1 MPFSTSNTV
10 KHLLHVC
17 LSRNVLTDCLRR
29 KKMMG
34 PLVAAMRRVITL
46 QVTRCT
52 VSEYRSWWSSR
63 CSAVTMTMVS
73 FAIFSL
79 TLEICMMT
87 GRSRSSLQLFVPSGI
102 CTADYGR
109 RVLFGGRVEGL
120 LKMMTGLP
128 FPIKCVSNISKYY
141 YMNILLFQVPSEIYY
156 YYYHYYII
164 TCK

>member
-1 MPFSTSNTV
+1 MPSSTSNTV
-10 KHLLHVC
+10 KHRLHVC

-73 FAIFSL
+73 FTIFSL

-87 GRSRSSLQLFVPSGI
+87 GRSRSSLQLFVPSGT
-102 CTADYGR
+102 CTADYIGYY
-109 RVLFGGRVEGL
+109 LEGGWRGCWKWWL
-120 LKMMTGLP
+120 GCP
-128 FPIKCVSNISKYY
+128 FQLNVYPIYLN
-141 YMNILLFQVPSEIYY
+141 
-156 YYYHYYII
+156 II
-164 TCK
+164 TYVNT